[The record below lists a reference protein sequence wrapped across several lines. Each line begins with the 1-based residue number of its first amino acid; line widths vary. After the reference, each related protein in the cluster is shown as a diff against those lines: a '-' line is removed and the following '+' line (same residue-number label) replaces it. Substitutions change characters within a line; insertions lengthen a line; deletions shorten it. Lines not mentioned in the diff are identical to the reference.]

1 MTVIVVTD
9 SAARIPA
16 ALRERYRIREV
27 PMHVLTA
34 DGDLREG
41 IDAISQDVIDHPD
54 TTTSGAIPAD
64 LEEVYSQAIADSD
77 GDGVVAVHLS
87 RRLSGTWSAGRLVAE
102 KLGPTIR
109 IVDSRSVGLGIG
121 FAALAAAQAAD
132 DGADR
137 DRVYEAAIRATSTTE
152 CVVCVHQLDN
162 LRHSGRISATTR
174 LLGSALSIKPV
185 LQIVDGS
192 LSLTEKQRT
201 MTRAVAKM
209 IDIAVE
215 AAGSNPVSVGV
226 LDNFAPELAEQ
237 VAEELSECMPKID
250 SMIRADMGPVL
261 GSHVGSGAVAIC
273 LCTSLVGIDTSVL

>member
-27 PMHVLTA
+27 PMHVLGS
-34 DGDLREG
+34 DFDLREG
-41 IDAISQDVIDHPD
+41 VDEISQDIADHPE

-64 LEEVYSQAIADSD
+64 LKETYAQALEDSN

-87 RRLSGTWSAGRLVAE
+87 RRLSGTWSAGRIVAE
-102 KLGPTIR
+102 KLGKNIR

-121 FAALAAAQAAD
+121 FAALAAAQAAEN
-132 DGADR
+132 GADR
-137 DRVYEAAIRATSTTE
+137 EGVYEAAIRATSTTE
-152 CVVCVHQLDN
+152 CVVCVQQLDN
-162 LRHSGRISATTR
+162 LRSSGRISAATK

-185 LQIVDGS
+185 LQIVDGT

-209 IDIAVE
+209 IEIAVD
-215 AAGSNPVSVGV
+215 AAGSGPVTVGV
-226 LDNFAPELAEQ
+226 QDNFAPELGDQ
-237 VAEELSECMPKID
+237 VAHELSSKLPEID
-250 SMIRADMGPVL
+250 AVIRTGMGPVL
-261 GSHVGSGAVAIC
+261 GSHVGSGAVGIVV
-273 LCTSLVGIDTSVL
+273 CTSLSGVDTSVL